1 MRIQTEKF
9 GFLFWAFYEDTN
21 MQHVSSMLQPFF
33 SLEIPNTPS
42 LNTQCYKPVCFWSLK
57 MLDQRLK
64 FFFKIVCL
72 ICIHWFCNHTHKIGN
87 SYPHT
92 FPKNSKKR
100 HWKSTRICQK
110 GSDCKTKLH
119 FKDSQ
124 RQCLL
129 RAGVAWAAFTEFL
142 SFKRKNLNCWA
153 DFTGWHS
160 VVLPQAATFVC
171 LPISYNWKTII
182 T

>member
-1 MRIQTEKF
+1 
-9 GFLFWAFYEDTN
+9 

>member
-1 MRIQTEKF
+1 
-9 GFLFWAFYEDTN
+9 

-72 ICIHWFCNHTHKIGN
+72 ICIHWFCNHSHKIGN

-142 SFKRKNLNCWA
+142 SFKRKKSELLSRFHRLALSSAPTGCYLCLSPNQLQLENNYNLSIQRA
-153 DFTGWHS
+153 R
-160 VVLPQAATFVC
+160 
-171 LPISYNWKTII
+171 IYNQNGPC
-182 T
+182 